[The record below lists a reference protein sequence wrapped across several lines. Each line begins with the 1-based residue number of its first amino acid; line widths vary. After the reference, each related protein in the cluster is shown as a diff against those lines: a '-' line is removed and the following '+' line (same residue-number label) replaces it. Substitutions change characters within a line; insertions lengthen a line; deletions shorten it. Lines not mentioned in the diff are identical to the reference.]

1 MDQFDDYDQQA
12 SILLEKSK
20 GPPGLSQSLHA
31 SSLNASTSILVDNIS
46 SRIISIEERLNT
58 CDSIY
63 RLATQSNTAREK
75 EKREQFQVFI
85 DKANEI
91 DQQIS
96 RIDAK
101 ANSLDILIQNLVH
114 KEVEE
119 YNKVNESIPKVEKAI
134 LQLNNRLDT
143 IQTQFLEGSKR
154 SQKELK
160 KLKLETQMARTQTKD
175 DGRVDEVIAQLSEIK
190 RRQMAMFDLLN
201 TLRSKNNPDFQNVNN
216 QLSQLWTQISTKRNE
231 APK

>member
-1 MDQFDDYDQQA
+1 MDQFSDFDQQA

-20 GPPGLSQSLHA
+20 GPPGGSQSLHA

-46 SRIISIEERLNT
+46 SRIVSIEEKLNT

-75 EKREQFQVFI
+75 EKREQFQIFI

-91 DQQIS
+91 DQKIS
-96 RIDAK
+96 KIDGK
-101 ANSLDILIQNLVH
+101 SNSLDVLIQNLVH

-119 YNKVNESIPKVEKAI
+119 YNKVNELNSNVDIAI
-134 LQLNNRLDT
+134 SQLNKRLDT

-154 SQKELK
+154 SQKEMK
-160 KLKLETQMARTQTKD
+160 KLKIETHMAKTQTKD
-175 DGRVDEVIAQLSEIK
+175 DGRLDEIIAQLSEIK
-190 RRQMAMFDLLN
+190 RRQMTMLDLLN
-201 TLRSKNNPDFQNVNN
+201 TLHNKNFPDFQNVNT
-216 QLSQLWTQISTKRNE
+216 QLSQLWTQISTKRGE
-231 APK
+231 AAT